1 MSNCRNCGA
10 PYTGKARCEWC
21 GTVNAE
27 MHEAEMEIR
36 RLEQEI
42 EKTKLASSLR
52 AVSSFLSGGFGNLS
66 PAYVLDSR
74 MCCCHPQHA
83 IDGANNAWPNIRDRL
98 ELDLSW
104 QSKRD

>member
-1 MSNCRNCGA
+1 MNNCRNCGA
-10 PYTGKARCEWC
+10 PYTGKSKCEWC

-42 EKTKLASSLR
+42 EETKLASSLC
-52 AVSSFLSGGFGNLS
+52 AVSSLLTVGFGNLS

-74 MCCCHPQHA
+74 VCCCHPQHA
-83 IDGANNAWPNIRDRL
+83 IDGANNAWPTIRDRL
-98 ELDLSW
+98 ELDLAW
-104 QSKRD
+104 QAKRD

>member
-1 MSNCRNCGA
+1 
-10 PYTGKARCEWC
+10 
-21 GTVNAE
+21 

-42 EKTKLASSLR
+42 EKTKLASSLC
-52 AVSSFLSGGFGNLS
+52 AVSSLLAGGFGNLI

-74 MCCCHPQHA
+74 MCCCQTQHA
-83 IDGANNAWPNIRDRL
+83 IDGANNAWASIRDRL